1 MSFRPARALFGL
13 LCVAALAG
21 ACSSGSIEPPAADGS
36 TPAPDASTPP
46 AADRS
51 TPAATGVLAFS
62 APRLGGGTIEGA
74 DFAGRDVAFWFW
86 APW

>member
-1 MSFRPARALFGL
+1 MSFRPVRALFGL
-13 LCVAALAG
+13 LCVAAFAG
-21 ACSSGSIEPPAADGS
+21 ACSSGSIEPPAADG
-36 TPAPDASTPP
+36 PDATTPP

-62 APRLGGGTIEGA
+62 APQLGGGTIEGA
-74 DFAGRDVAFWFW
+74 DFSGRDVAFWFW